1 MLPVLLSLVSAVCY
15 AAAAILQ
22 ERVAAATPNLRLALL
37 RDPAWWAAVALNGA
51 GAVLHVVALG
61 SGPLTVVQPLG
72 VLTIVFVLPLAA
84 LFARRPVTRAGR
96 RGALMVAAGLAVLML
111 LTASGPARP
120 LSAGEQS
127 AVAATA
133 AGVVAAL
140 ALAGRWSGRPAARSL
155 ALAAAAGVSYG
166 MASVFVKTVADG
178 WAPASIAAS
187 VTADLPAL
195 AAIALFAVAGLA
207 TSQASYQGAGLT
219 APLAT
224 VTVANPVVASAVGI
238 ALLGEGVRYGAT
250 GAVAALAAGALT
262 ARGLVV
268 LTADSADPHGS
279 SQPGSP
285 DRAKDVRRAQPTHTW
300 CVDQIPGP

>member
-1 MLPVLLSLVSAVCY
+1 MLLSLVSAVCY

-140 ALAGRWSGRPAARSL
+140 ALAGQWSGRPAARSL

-178 WAPASIAAS
+178 WAPASVA
-187 VTADLPAL
+187 ADLPAL

-207 TSQASYQGAGLT
+207 TSQASYRGAGLT

-238 ALLGEGVRYGAT
+238 ALLGEGVRYSAT

-279 SQPGSP
+279 SRPGSP
-285 DRAKDVRRAQPTHTW
+285 DRAKDVRRAQPTRTW